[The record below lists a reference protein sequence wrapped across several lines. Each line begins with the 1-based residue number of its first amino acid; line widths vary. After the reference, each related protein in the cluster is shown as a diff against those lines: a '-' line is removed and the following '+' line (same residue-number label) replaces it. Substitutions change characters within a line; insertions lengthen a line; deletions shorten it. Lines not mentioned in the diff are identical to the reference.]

1 MISRVQPD
9 PGGDFIR
16 RTPPRFIAARLLTVV
31 LLGCALGPFPARA
44 QQEDSWEEDF
54 QSAPPPGK
62 RTFTSTCAGCHG
74 LDGRGGERAPNIASG
89 AKVQRMSDAQ
99 IANVISNG
107 VQGTGMPAFHAL

>member
-31 LLGCALGPFPARA
+31 LLGCALAPFPARA

-62 RTFTSTCAGCHG
+62 RTFTSTCGGCHG
-74 LDGRGGERAPNIASG
+74 LDGRGGARAPNISSG
-89 AKVQRMSDAQ
+89 AQVQRTADAQ
-99 IANVISNG
+99 LGAVRCNG
-107 VQGTGMPAFHAL
+107 VQGTGMRDFHG

>member
-31 LLGCALGPFPARA
+31 LLGCALAPFPARA

-74 LDGRGGERAPNIASG
+74 LDGRGGPDRHELRRVDLAVGQEDLAAAGG
-89 AKVQRMSDAQ
+89 AVAVHDVEPRM
-99 IANVISNG
+99 
-107 VQGTGMPAFHAL
+107 